1 MLKVNSYKINI
12 FFLTKSN
19 LILYEAVTKVL
30 LTANVGGKLPS
41 VATLQAKYAKLTEQ
55 KEALYADY
63 DKHKNQVER
72 YDTEKRNIGSFLK
85 IDRGQVKK
93 KITTRE

>member
-1 MLKVNSYKINI
+1 M
-12 FFLTKSN
+12 
-19 LILYEAVTKVL
+19 ILYEAVTKVL

-41 VATLQAKYAKLTEQ
+41 VAALQAKYAKLTEQ
-55 KEALYADY
+55 KETLYADY
-63 DKHKNQVER
+63 GKHKNQVER
-72 YDTEKRNIGSFLK
+72 YDTEKRNIGNFLK

>member
-1 MLKVNSYKINI
+1 M
-12 FFLTKSN
+12 TKSD

-30 LTANVGGKLPS
+30 LTANVGGKLSS

-55 KEALYADY
+55 KEALYAYY